1 MQKSLIAVIADRYRQ
16 QDFDALTSKD
26 DLKPADI
33 RRICFDLGIA
43 LIISVLFQKVIFVAM
58 VFLLRGFVNAGLDTG
73 STLFTVLNYTFSNI
87 STYLPKILAFGA
99 VYLKYRPLR
108 RLDTPYENKSYYPLI
123 FIPTLQR
130 QTSQG

>member
-43 LIISVLFQKVIFVAM
+43 LICAVSEGNICCDG
-58 VFLLRGFVNAGLDTG
+58 VFAQGLCECR
-73 STLFTVLNYTFSNI
+73 
-87 STYLPKILAFGA
+87 A
-99 VYLKYRPLR
+99 
-108 RLDTPYENKSYYPLI
+108 
-123 FIPTLQR
+123 
-130 QTSQG
+130 

>member
-58 VFLLRGFVNAGLDTG
+58 VFLLRAL
-73 STLFTVLNYTFSNI
+73 
-87 STYLPKILAFGA
+87 
-99 VYLKYRPLR
+99 
-108 RLDTPYENKSYYPLI
+108 
-123 FIPTLQR
+123 
-130 QTSQG
+130 

>member
-58 VFLLRGFVNAGLDTG
+58 VFLLRGFVNAGQ
-73 STLFTVLNYTFSNI
+73 
-87 STYLPKILAFGA
+87 PILVNGGCADGA
-99 VYLKYRPLR
+99 KNP
-108 RLDTPYENKSYYPLI
+108 S
-123 FIPTLQR
+123 
-130 QTSQG
+130 

>member
-43 LIISVLFQKVIFVAM
+43 LIISALFQKGCILILFPI
-58 VFLLRGFVNAGLDTG
+58 RREQSRYTG
-73 STLFTVLNYTFSNI
+73 SATVVQS
-87 STYLPKILAFGA
+87 SPW
-99 VYLKYRPLR
+99 
-108 RLDTPYENKSYYPLI
+108 
-123 FIPTLQR
+123 
-130 QTSQG
+130 

>member
-58 VFLLRGFVNAGLDTG
+58 VFLLRGFVSAGLDTG

-99 VYLKYRPLR
+99 VYL
-108 RLDTPYENKSYYPLI
+108 
-123 FIPTLQR
+123 
-130 QTSQG
+130 

>member
-26 DLKPADI
+26 NLKPADI

-58 VFLLRGFVNAGLDTG
+58 VFLLRGFVSAGLDTG

-87 STYLPKILAFGA
+87 STYLPKYWHSVRSILNTD
-99 VYLKYRPLR
+99 R
-108 RLDTPYENKSYYPLI
+108 
-123 FIPTLQR
+123 
-130 QTSQG
+130 

>member
-26 DLKPADI
+26 NLKPADI

-58 VFLLRGFVNAGLDTG
+58 VFLLRGFVSAGLDTG
-73 STLFTVLNYTFSNI
+73 STLFTVLNYTFSNTGI
-87 STYLPKILAFGA
+87 RCGLS
-99 VYLKYRPLR
+99 
-108 RLDTPYENKSYYPLI
+108 
-123 FIPTLQR
+123 
-130 QTSQG
+130 

>member
-43 LIISVLFQKVIFVAM
+43 LIISALFQKVIFVAM
-58 VFLLRGFVNAGLDTG
+58 VFLLRGFVSAGLDTG

-87 STYLPKILAFGA
+87 STYLPKYWHSVRSILNTD
-99 VYLKYRPLR
+99 R
-108 RLDTPYENKSYYPLI
+108 
-123 FIPTLQR
+123 
-130 QTSQG
+130 

>member
-43 LIISVLFQKVIFVAM
+43 LIISVLFQK
-58 VFLLRGFVNAGLDTG
+58 
-73 STLFTVLNYTFSNI
+73 
-87 STYLPKILAFGA
+87 
-99 VYLKYRPLR
+99 
-108 RLDTPYENKSYYPLI
+108 
-123 FIPTLQR
+123 
-130 QTSQG
+130 

>member
-99 VYLKYRPLR
+99 VYL
-108 RLDTPYENKSYYPLI
+108 
-123 FIPTLQR
+123 
-130 QTSQG
+130 

>member
-26 DLKPADI
+26 NLKPADI

-58 VFLLRGFVNAGLDTG
+58 VFFAQGLCERRGLTRAVHC
-73 STLFTVLNYTFSNI
+73 
-87 STYLPKILAFGA
+87 LP
-99 VYLKYRPLR
+99 Y
-108 RLDTPYENKSYYPLI
+108 
-123 FIPTLQR
+123 
-130 QTSQG
+130 

>member
-43 LIISVLFQKVIFVAM
+43 LYHICAVSEGNICCDG
-58 VFLLRGFVNAGLDTG
+58 VFAQGLCE
-73 STLFTVLNYTFSNI
+73 
-87 STYLPKILAFGA
+87 
-99 VYLKYRPLR
+99 R
-108 RLDTPYENKSYYPLI
+108 RA
-123 FIPTLQR
+123 
-130 QTSQG
+130 

>member
-16 QDFDALTSKD
+16 QDFDALPSKD

-43 LIISVLFQKVIFVAM
+43 LIISALFQKVIFVAM
-58 VFLLRGFVNAGLDTG
+58 VFLLRGFVSAGLDTG

-87 STYLPKILAFGA
+87 DISA
-99 VYLKYRPLR
+99 
-108 RLDTPYENKSYYPLI
+108 ENTGIRCGLS
-123 FIPTLQR
+123 
-130 QTSQG
+130 

>member
-58 VFLLRGFVNAGLDTG
+58 VFLLRGFVSAGLDTG
-73 STLFTVLNYTFSNI
+73 STLFTLS
-87 STYLPKILAFGA
+87 
-99 VYLKYRPLR
+99 
-108 RLDTPYENKSYYPLI
+108 LI
-123 FIPTLQR
+123 HI
-130 QTSQG
+130 